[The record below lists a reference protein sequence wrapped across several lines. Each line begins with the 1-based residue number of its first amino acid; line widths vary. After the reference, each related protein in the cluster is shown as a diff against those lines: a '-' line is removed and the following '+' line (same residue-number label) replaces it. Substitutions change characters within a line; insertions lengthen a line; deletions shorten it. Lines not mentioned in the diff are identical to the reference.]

1 MRFSLRSL
9 SLGCGFLVALFLF
22 LQGCGPRYSSN
33 VRKIEEACAQV
44 AAKHAVALQ
53 GNVHEVIFPGE
64 WPAAIEGENP
74 KAVEVF
80 DDSVWVFLKR
90 KTGDVAEGFV
100 LPGGRAQDF
109 RHPLPKDAGASPVLF
124 YLAPVG
130 PAGSHASSSFCARW
144 KSARKPGCSRK
155 RQAR

>member
-1 MRFSLRSL
+1 M
-9 SLGCGFLVALFLF
+9 
-22 LQGCGPRYSSN
+22 
-33 VRKIEEACAQV
+33 

-100 LPGGRAQDF
+100 YCQAGEPKTFGTHCQKTRAPHLYYF
-109 RHPLPKDAGASPVLF
+109 TWRP
-124 YLAPVG
+124 
-130 PAGSHASSSFCARW
+130 
-144 KSARKPGCSRK
+144 
-155 RQAR
+155 